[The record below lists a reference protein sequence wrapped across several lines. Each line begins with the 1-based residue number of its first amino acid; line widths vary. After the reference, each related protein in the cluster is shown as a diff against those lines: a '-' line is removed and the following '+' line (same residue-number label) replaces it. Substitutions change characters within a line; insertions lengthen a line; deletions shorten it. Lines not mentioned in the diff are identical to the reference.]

1 MLGPFTQ
8 PVACCCVLLGVVTQS
23 LERVKLL
30 NQQLPTFRLF
40 RDHRGIAQQFLA
52 CNHVTRRP
60 CWWRVSG
67 QYNNIIF
74 SRRIYIKMRFSS
86 QRRKMLLFFTL
97 THHQHSRRDVT
108 YKPALESR
116 LRQTAICAT

>member
-40 RDHRGIAQQFLA
+40 RGHRSIAQQFLA

-67 QYNNIIF
+67 QYNIIF

-116 LRQTAICAT
+116 LQQTAICAT